1 MRAVGELRMNFFFFL
16 TFFILV
22 INAVETSKKKK
33 ERERERDKSPK
44 TTKLIKLQVKRTTY
58 GISYT

>member
-1 MRAVGELRMNFFFFL
+1 MQWKQA
-16 TFFILV
+16 
-22 INAVETSKKKK
+22 KKKK
-33 ERERERDKSPK
+33 EREREIDKSPK